1 MEIVIPAVNL
11 KVIAPQLIVALS
23 AMVVLVVDLFLP
35 RDRKSALA
43 YLSLLGLALSFVAS
57 ILLWGQEGR
66 AFADMAVLDALSLF
80 FGFIFLIVTAIVVL
94 LSIDYVVRQGI
105 NYGEY
110 YALLLFAASGMML
123 VAASANLIVLFLG
136 LEMLSISLYIL
147 TGFAHRRPASGEAA
161 LKYFLLGAFASA
173 FLLYGIALT
182 YGATG
187 TTDLAQIADFLQK
200 AGSPDP
206 MLLIGVGLLL
216 IGFGFKVAMVPF
228 HMWVPDVYEGAPTPV
243 TAFMSVGTKAAG
255 FAALLRLLF
264 LALPSLQSYWTLAL
278 AVLSALTMTTGNVIA
293 IAQTNIKRM
302 LAYSGIAHAGYLLV
316 ALASASQ
323 RGAASILFYL
333 LVYMSVNLGAFGMV
347 IALGDALSPS
357 KGQREEGEYLNLTD
371 YAGLG
376 FRRPAL
382 AGLFAIFL
390 LSLGGIPPT
399 AGFAGKFYIFSAAV
413 EANLVPLAFIG
424 ILNAI
429 LSLFYYLRVI
439 RIMYVDEPGRQFGHP
454 FDKLRTPLPRPT
466 MIALVV
472 AALGA
477 VLLGLFP
484 GPLIELAQRAV
495 TVFGG

>member
-1 MEIVIPAVNL
+1 MEIVIPPVSL
-11 KVIAPQLIVALS
+11 KIIAPQLIVALS
-23 AMVVLVVDLFLP
+23 AIVVLVVDLVLP

-57 ILLWGQEGR
+57 ILLWGQEGL

-94 LSIDYVVRQGI
+94 LSLNYIVQQGI

-110 YALLLFAASGMML
+110 YALLLFATSGMML
-123 VAASANLIVLFLG
+123 VAASANLITLFLG
-136 LEMLSISLYIL
+136 LELLSLSLYIL
-147 TGFAHRRPASGEAA
+147 TGFARRRPASGEAA
-161 LKYFLLGAFASA
+161 LKYFLLGAFASG

-187 TTDLAQIADFLQK
+187 TTDLAQIADFLQR
-200 AGSPDP
+200 AGSSTDP
-206 MLLIGVGLLL
+206 MLLIGAGLLL
-216 IGFGFKVAMVPF
+216 IGLGFKVAMVPF
-228 HMWVPDVYEGAPTPV
+228 HMWVPDVYEGAPTSV

-264 LALPSLQSYWTLAL
+264 LALPALQSYWTLAL
-278 AVLSALTMTTGNVIA
+278 AVLSVLTMTTGNVIA

-333 LVYMSVNLGAFGMV
+333 LVYAAINLGAFGIV
-347 IALGDALSPS
+347 IALG
-357 KGQREEGEYLNLTD
+357 QREEEGGEYLNLTD

-382 AGLFAIFL
+382 AATFAIFL

-413 EANLVPLAFIG
+413 EANLIPLAIIG
-424 ILNAI
+424 ILNSV
-429 LSLFYYLRVI
+429 LSLFFYLRVI
-439 RIMYVDEPGRQFGHP
+439 RIMYADEPSRQFGY
-454 FDKLRTPLPRPT
+454 LPLPT
-466 MIALVV
+466 IMALTV
-472 AALGA
+472 AALGTL
-477 VLLGLFP
+477 LLGLFP
-484 GPLIELAQRAV
+484 GSLIELAQRAV

>member
-23 AMVVLVVDLFLP
+23 AMVILMVDLVLP

-43 YLSLLGLALSFVAS
+43 YLSLLGLALSFAAS
-57 ILLWGQEGR
+57 VLLWGQEGL

-94 LSIDYVVRQGI
+94 LSVDYIVQQGI

-147 TGFAHRRPASGEAA
+147 TGFARRRPASGEAA

-187 TTDLAQIADFLQK
+187 TTDLARIADFLQT
-200 AGSPDP
+200 AGSPADP
-206 MLLIGVGLLL
+206 MLLIGAGLLL

-228 HMWVPDVYEGAPTPV
+228 HMWVPDVYEGAPTSV

-278 AVLSALTMTTGNVIA
+278 AVLSVLTMTTGNVLA
-293 IAQTNIKRM
+293 IAQTNVKRM

-316 ALASASQ
+316 ALASASP

-333 LVYMSVNLGAFGMV
+333 LVYAFINLGAFGMV
-347 IALGDALSPS
+347 IALG
-357 KGQREEGEYLNLTD
+357 QREGGEYLNLTD

-376 FRRPAL
+376 FRRPLL
-382 AGLFAIFL
+382 AATFAIFL

-413 EANLVPLAFIG
+413 EANLIPLAFIG

-439 RIMYVDEPGRQFGHP
+439 RIMYADEPSRQFGH
-454 FDKLRTPLPRPT
+454 LPRPT
-466 MIALVV
+466 MIALII

-484 GPLIELAQRAV
+484 APFIELAQRAV
-495 TVFGG
+495 TVFGR

>member
-1 MEIVIPAVNL
+1 
-11 KVIAPQLIVALS
+11 
-23 AMVVLVVDLFLP
+23 
-35 RDRKSALA
+35 
-43 YLSLLGLALSFVAS
+43 
-57 ILLWGQEGR
+57 
-66 AFADMAVLDALSLF
+66 MAVLDALSLF

-94 LSIDYVVRQGI
+94 LSLSYVVQQGI

-123 VAASANLIVLFLG
+123 VAASANLIALFLG

-147 TGFAHRRPASGEAA
+147 TGFARRRPTSGEAA

-187 TTDLAQIADFLQK
+187 TTDLAQIADFLQR
-200 AGSPDP
+200 AGAPNNP
-206 MLLIGVGLLL
+206 MLLIGAGLLL

-228 HMWVPDVYEGAPTPV
+228 HIWVPDVYEGAPTSV

-264 LALPSLQSYWTLAL
+264 LALPALQSYWTLAL
-278 AVLSALTMTTGNVIA
+278 AILSVLTMTTGNVIA

-302 LAYSGIAHAGYLLV
+302 LAYSGIAHAGYLLI
-316 ALASASQ
+316 ALASASP

-333 LVYMSVNLGAFGMV
+333 LVYAAVNLGAFGMV

-357 KGQREEGEYLNLTD
+357 KGQREDGEYLNLTD

-382 AGLFAIFL
+382 AAVFAIFL

-413 EANLVPLAFIG
+413 EANLIPLAFIG

-429 LSLFYYLRVI
+429 LSLFYYLRVV
-439 RIMYVDEPGRQFGHP
+439 RIMYVDEPSRQFGHP

-466 MIALVV
+466 MIALIV

-477 VLLGLFP
+477 VLLGLYPAPF
-484 GPLIELAQRAV
+484 IELAQRAV
-495 TVFGG
+495 TIFGG

>member
-1 MEIVIPAVNL
+1 MEIVIPPVSL
-11 KVIAPQLIVALS
+11 KIIAPQLIVALS
-23 AMVVLVVDLFLP
+23 AIVVLVVDLVLP

-57 ILLWGQEGR
+57 ILLWGQEGL

-94 LSIDYVVRQGI
+94 LSLNYIVQQGI

-110 YALLLFAASGMML
+110 YALLLFATSGMML
-123 VAASANLIVLFLG
+123 VAASANLITLFLG
-136 LEMLSISLYIL
+136 LELLSLSLYIL
-147 TGFAHRRPASGEAA
+147 TGFARRRPASGEAA
-161 LKYFLLGAFASA
+161 LKYFLLGAFASG

-187 TTDLAQIADFLQK
+187 TTDLAQIADFLQR
-200 AGSPDP
+200 AGSSTDP
-206 MLLIGVGLLL
+206 MLLIGAGLLL
-216 IGFGFKVAMVPF
+216 IGLGFKVAMVPF
-228 HMWVPDVYEGAPTPV
+228 HMWVPDVYEGAPTSV

-264 LALPSLQSYWTLAL
+264 LALPALQSYWTLAL
-278 AVLSALTMTTGNVIA
+278 AVLSVLTMTTGNVIA

-333 LVYMSVNLGAFGMV
+333 LVYAAINLGAFGMV
-347 IALGDALSPS
+347 IALG
-357 KGQREEGEYLNLTD
+357 QREEEGGEYLNLTD

-376 FRRPAL
+376 FRRPLL
-382 AGLFAIFL
+382 AATFAIFL

-413 EANLVPLAFIG
+413 EANLISLAIIG
-424 ILNAI
+424 ILNSV
-429 LSLFYYLRVI
+429 LSLFFYLRVI
-439 RIMYVDEPGRQFGHP
+439 RIMYADEPSRQFGY
-454 FDKLRTPLPRPT
+454 LPLPT
-466 MIALVV
+466 IMALTV
-472 AALGA
+472 AALGTL
-477 VLLGLFP
+477 LLGLFP
-484 GPLIELAQRAV
+484 GSLIELAQRAV
-495 TVFGG
+495 IVFGG

>member
-1 MEIVIPAVNL
+1 MEIVIPPVSL
-11 KVIAPQLIVALS
+11 KIIAPQLIVALS
-23 AMVVLVVDLFLP
+23 AIVVLVVDLVLP

-57 ILLWGQEGR
+57 ILLWGQEGL

-94 LSIDYVVRQGI
+94 LSLNYIVQQGI

-110 YALLLFAASGMML
+110 YALLLFATSGMML
-123 VAASANLIVLFLG
+123 VAASANLITLFLG
-136 LEMLSISLYIL
+136 LELLSISLYIL
-147 TGFAHRRPASGEAA
+147 TGFARRRPASGEAA
-161 LKYFLLGAFASA
+161 LKYFLLGAFASG

-200 AGSPDP
+200 AGSPTDP
-206 MLLIGVGLLL
+206 MLLIGAGLLL

-228 HMWVPDVYEGAPTPV
+228 HVWVPDVYEGAPTSV

-264 LALPSLQSYWTLAL
+264 LALPALQSYWTLAL
-278 AVLSALTMTTGNVIA
+278 AVLSVLTMTTGNVIA

-333 LVYMSVNLGAFGMV
+333 LVYAAMNLGAFGMV
-347 IALGDALSPS
+347 IALG
-357 KGQREEGEYLNLTD
+357 QREGGEYLNLTD

-382 AGLFAIFL
+382 AATFAIFL

-413 EANLVPLAFIG
+413 EANLIPLAIIG
-424 ILNAI
+424 ILNSV
-429 LSLFYYLRVI
+429 LSLFFYLRVI
-439 RIMYVDEPGRQFGHP
+439 RIMYVDEPSRQFGN
-454 FDKLRTPLPRPT
+454 LPLPT
-466 MIALVV
+466 IMALTV
-472 AALGA
+472 AALGTL
-477 VLLGLFP
+477 LLGLFP
-484 GPLIELAQRAV
+484 APLIELAQRAV

>member
-1 MEIVIPAVNL
+1 
-11 KVIAPQLIVALS
+11 
-23 AMVVLVVDLFLP
+23 
-35 RDRKSALA
+35 
-43 YLSLLGLALSFVAS
+43 
-57 ILLWGQEGR
+57 
-66 AFADMAVLDALSLF
+66 
-80 FGFIFLIVTAIVVL
+80 
-94 LSIDYVVRQGI
+94 
-105 NYGEY
+105 
-110 YALLLFAASGMML
+110 
-123 VAASANLIVLFLG
+123 
-136 LEMLSISLYIL
+136 MLSISLYIL
-147 TGFAHRRPASGEAA
+147 TGFAHRQPASGEAA

-187 TTDLAQIADFLQK
+187 TTNLAQIADILQT
-200 AGSPDP
+200 AGSADP
-206 MLLIGVGLLL
+206 MLLIGAGLLL

-228 HMWVPDVYEGAPTPV
+228 HMWVPDVYEGAPTSV

-264 LALPSLQSYWTLAL
+264 LALPALQSYWTLAL
-278 AVLSALTMTTGNVIA
+278 AVLSVLTMTTGNVIA

-333 LVYMSVNLGAFGMV
+333 SVYTVINLGAFGMV
-347 IALGDALSPS
+347 IALG
-357 KGQREEGEYLNLTD
+357 QREEGEYLDLTD

-382 AGLFAIFL
+382 AAVFAIFL

-413 EANLVPLAFIG
+413 EANLTPLAIIG

-439 RIMYVDEPGRQFGHP
+439 RIMYADEPSRQFGH
-454 FDKLRTPLPRPT
+454 LPRPT
-466 MIALVV
+466 MIALII

-484 GPLIELAQRAV
+484 APLIELAQRAV

>member
-1 MEIVIPAVNL
+1 MEIVIPTVNL

-23 AMVVLVVDLFLP
+23 AIVVLVVDLALP

-57 ILLWGQEGR
+57 VLLWGQEGL
-66 AFADMAVLDALSLF
+66 AFADLAVLDSLSLF
-80 FGFIFLIVTAIVVL
+80 FSLIFLIVTAIVVL
-94 LSIDYVVRQGI
+94 LSLDYIVQQGI

-123 VAASANLIVLFLG
+123 VAASANLITLFLG
-136 LEMLSISLYIL
+136 LELLSIPLYIL
-147 TGFAHRRPASGEAA
+147 TGFARRRPASGEAA

-187 TTDLAQIADFLQK
+187 TTDLAQTADFLQK
-200 AGSPDP
+200 AGSPTDP
-206 MLLIGVGLLL
+206 MLLVGAGLLL
-216 IGFGFKVAMVPF
+216 IGFGFKVAVVPF
-228 HMWVPDVYEGAPTPV
+228 HMWVPDVYEGAPTSV

-264 LALPSLQSYWTLAL
+264 LALPAPQSYWTLAL
-278 AVLSALTMTTGNVIA
+278 AVLSILTMTTGNVIA

-302 LAYSGIAHAGYLLV
+302 LAYSGIAHAGYVLV

-333 LVYMSVNLGAFGMV
+333 LVYASINLGAFGMV
-347 IALGDALSPS
+347 IALEQGE
-357 KGQREEGEYLNLTD
+357 GGEYLTD

-376 FRRPAL
+376 FRRPLL
-382 AGLFAIFL
+382 AATLAIFL

-399 AGFAGKFYIFSAAV
+399 AGFVGKFYIFSAAV
-413 EANLVPLAFIG
+413 EANLISLAIIG
-424 ILNAI
+424 ILNSV
-429 LSLFYYLRVI
+429 LSLFFYLRVI
-439 RIMYVDEPGRQFGHP
+439 RIMYVDEPSRQFGH
-454 FDKLRTPLPRPT
+454 LPLPA
-466 MIALVV
+466 MMALIV
-472 AALGA
+472 AALGTL
-477 VLLGLFP
+477 LLGLFP
-484 GPLIELAQRAV
+484 APLIELAQRAV

>member
-23 AMVVLVVDLFLP
+23 AMVVLLADLILP

-57 ILLWGQEGR
+57 ILLWGQEGL

-94 LSIDYVVRQGI
+94 LSVDYIVQQGI

-187 TTDLAQIADFLQK
+187 TTDLARIADFLQR
-200 AGSPDP
+200 AGSPPDP
-206 MLLIGVGLLL
+206 MLLIGAGLLL

-228 HMWVPDVYEGAPTPV
+228 HMWVPDVYEGAPTSV

-278 AVLSALTMTTGNVIA
+278 AVLSALTMTTGNVLA

-302 LAYSGIAHAGYLLV
+302 LAYSGIAHAGYLLA

-333 LVYMSVNLGAFGMV
+333 LVYAAVNLGAFGMV
-347 IALGDALSPS
+347 IALG
-357 KGQREEGEYLNLTD
+357 QREEEGGEYLNLTD

-382 AGLFAIFL
+382 AAVFAIFL

-399 AGFAGKFYIFSAAV
+399 AGFVGKFYIFSAAV
-413 EANLVPLAFIG
+413 EANLIPLAVIG

-439 RIMYVDEPGRQFGHP
+439 RIMYADEPSRQFGH
-454 FDKLRTPLPRPT
+454 LPRST
-466 MIALVV
+466 MIALTI

-477 VLLGLFP
+477 VLLGLYPAPF
-484 GPLIELAQRAV
+484 IELAQRAV

>member
-1 MEIVIPAVNL
+1 MEIVIPPVSL
-11 KVIAPQLIVALS
+11 KIIAPQLIVALS
-23 AMVVLVVDLFLP
+23 AIVVLVVDLALP

-43 YLSLLGLALSFVAS
+43 YLSLLGLALSFMAS
-57 ILLWGQEGR
+57 VLLWGQEGL

-80 FGFIFLIVTAIVVL
+80 FGLIFLIVTAIVVL
-94 LSIDYVVRQGI
+94 LSLNYIVQQGI

-123 VAASANLIVLFLG
+123 VAASANLITLFLG
-136 LEMLSISLYIL
+136 LELLSISLYIL
-147 TGFAHRRPASGEAA
+147 TGFARRRPASGEAA

-187 TTDLAQIADFLQK
+187 TTDLAQIAGFLKK
-200 AGSPDP
+200 AGYPTDP
-206 MLLIGVGLLL
+206 MLLIGAGLLL
-216 IGFGFKVAMVPF
+216 IGFGFKVAVVPF
-228 HMWVPDVYEGAPTPV
+228 HMWVPDVYEGAPTSV

-278 AVLSALTMTTGNVIA
+278 AVLSILTMTTGNVIA

-302 LAYSGIAHAGYLLV
+302 LAYSGIAHAGYVLV

-333 LVYMSVNLGAFGMV
+333 LAYAAMNLGAFGMV
-347 IALGDALSPS
+347 IALEQG
-357 KGQREEGEYLNLTD
+357 EGGECLTD

-376 FRRPAL
+376 FRRPLL
-382 AGLFAIFL
+382 AATLAIFL

-399 AGFAGKFYIFSAAV
+399 AGFVGKFYIFSAAV
-413 EANLVPLAFIG
+413 HANLIPLAIIG
-424 ILNAI
+424 ILNSV
-429 LSLFYYLRVI
+429 LSLFFYLRVI
-439 RIMYVDEPGRQFGHP
+439 RIMYADEPSRQFGH
-454 FDKLRTPLPRPT
+454 LPLPA
-466 MIALVV
+466 MMALIV
-472 AALGA
+472 AALGTL
-477 VLLGLFP
+477 LLGLFP
-484 GPLIELAQRAV
+484 APFIELAQRAV

>member
-11 KVIAPQLIVALS
+11 KIIAPQLIVALS
-23 AMVVLVVDLFLP
+23 AMVVLVVDLVLP

-43 YLSLLGLALSFVAS
+43 YLSLVGLALSFVAS
-57 ILLWGQEGR
+57 ILLWGQEGL

-94 LSIDYVVRQGI
+94 LSLSYVVQQGI

-147 TGFAHRRPASGEAA
+147 TGFARRRLASGEAA
-161 LKYFLLGAFASA
+161 LKYFLLGTFASA

-187 TTDLAQIADFLQK
+187 TTDLARIADFLQK
-200 AGSPDP
+200 AGSPNNP
-206 MLLIGVGLLL
+206 MLLIGAGLLL

-228 HMWVPDVYEGAPTPV
+228 HMWVPDVYEGAPTSV

-264 LALPSLQSYWTLAL
+264 LALPALQSYWTLAL
-278 AVLSALTMTTGNVIA
+278 AVLSVLTMTTGNVIA

-302 LAYSGIAHAGYLLV
+302 LAYSGIAHAGYLLI

-323 RGAASILFYL
+323 QGAASILFYL
-333 LVYMSVNLGAFGMV
+333 LVYTAVNLGAFGMV

-357 KGQREEGEYLNLTD
+357 KGQREGGEYLNLTD

-382 AGLFAIFL
+382 AAVFAIFL

-399 AGFAGKFYIFSAAV
+399 AGFVGKFYIFSAAV
-413 EANLVPLAFIG
+413 EANLTPLAFIG

-429 LSLFYYLRVI
+429 LSLFYYLRVV
-439 RIMYVDEPGRQFGHP
+439 RIIYVDEPSRQFGH
-454 FDKLRTPLPRPT
+454 LPRPT
-466 MIALVV
+466 MIALII

-477 VLLGLFP
+477 VLLGLYPAPF
-484 GPLIELAQRAV
+484 IELAQRAV
-495 TVFGG
+495 TIFGG

>member
-1 MEIVIPAVNL
+1 MEIVIPPVDL
-11 KVIAPQLIVALS
+11 KIIAPQLIVALS
-23 AMVVLVVDLFLP
+23 AIVVLVVDLALP

-57 ILLWGQEGR
+57 VLLWGQEGL

-80 FGFIFLIVTAIVVL
+80 FGFVFLIVTAIVVL
-94 LSIDYVVRQGI
+94 LSLDYIVQQGI

-147 TGFAHRRPASGEAA
+147 TGFARRRPTSGEAA

-187 TTDLAQIADFLQK
+187 TTDLARIADFLQK
-200 AGSPDP
+200 AGSPTNP
-206 MLLIGVGLLL
+206 MLLIGAGLLL

-228 HMWVPDVYEGAPTPV
+228 HMWVPDVYEGAPTSV

-264 LALPSLQSYWTLAL
+264 LALPALESYWTLAL
-278 AVLSALTMTTGNVIA
+278 AVLSVLTMTTGNVIA

-316 ALASASQ
+316 ALASASP

-333 LVYMSVNLGAFGMV
+333 LVYAAVNLGAFGMV
-347 IALGDALSPS
+347 IALGDVLSPS
-357 KGQREEGEYLNLTD
+357 KEPRIEGRSNLCDYLLLYAEGSSSGVNL
-371 YAGLG
+371 
-376 FRRPAL
+376 
-382 AGLFAIFL
+382 
-390 LSLGGIPPT
+390 
-399 AGFAGKFYIFSAAV
+399 
-413 EANLVPLAFIG
+413 
-424 ILNAI
+424 
-429 LSLFYYLRVI
+429 
-439 RIMYVDEPGRQFGHP
+439 PG
-454 FDKLRTPLPRPT
+454 
-466 MIALVV
+466 MISTGSSSE
-472 AALGA
+472 GA
-477 VLLGLFP
+477 S
-484 GPLIELAQRAV
+484 
-495 TVFGG
+495 

>member
-1 MEIVIPAVNL
+1 MEIVIPPVSL
-11 KVIAPQLIVALS
+11 KIIAPQLIVALS
-23 AMVVLVVDLFLP
+23 AIVVLVIDLILP

-57 ILLWGQEGR
+57 ILLWGQEGL

-80 FGFIFLIVTAIVVL
+80 FGFIFLIVSAIVVL
-94 LSIDYVVRQGI
+94 LSVDYVVRQGI

-110 YALLLFAASGMML
+110 YALLLFATSGMML
-123 VAASANLIVLFLG
+123 VAASANLITLFLG
-136 LEMLSISLYIL
+136 LELLSLSLYIL
-147 TGFAHRRPASGEAA
+147 TGFARRRPASGEAA

-187 TTDLAQIADFLQK
+187 TTDLAQIADFLQR
-200 AGSPDP
+200 AGSPPDP
-206 MLLIGVGLLL
+206 MLLIGAGLLL

-228 HMWVPDVYEGAPTPV
+228 HMWVPDVYEGAPTSV

-264 LALPSLQSYWTLAL
+264 LALPALQSYWTLAL
-278 AVLSALTMTTGNVIA
+278 AVLSVLTMTTGNVIA

-333 LVYMSVNLGAFGMV
+333 LVYAFINLGAFGMV
-347 IALGDALSPS
+347 IAL
-357 KGQREEGEYLNLTD
+357 GQREEGEYLNLTD

-382 AGLFAIFL
+382 AAVFAIFL

-413 EANLVPLAFIG
+413 EANLIPLAFIG

-439 RIMYVDEPGRQFGHP
+439 RIMYAGEPSRQFGH
-454 FDKLRTPLPRPT
+454 LPRPT
-466 MIALVV
+466 MIALII

-477 VLLGLFP
+477 LLLGLYP
-484 GPLIELAQRAV
+484 APLIELAQRAV

>member
-11 KVIAPQLIVALS
+11 RVIAPQLIVALS
-23 AMVVLVVDLFLP
+23 AMVVLMVDLALP

-57 ILLWGQEGR
+57 ILLWGQEGL

-94 LSIDYVVRQGI
+94 LSVDYVVRQGI

-110 YALLLFAASGMML
+110 YALLLFATSGMML
-123 VAASANLIVLFLG
+123 VAASANLITLFLG
-136 LEMLSISLYIL
+136 LELLSISLYIL
-147 TGFAHRRPASGEAA
+147 TGFARRRPASGEAA
-161 LKYFLLGAFASA
+161 LKYFLLGAFASG

-187 TTDLAQIADFLQK
+187 TTDLARIADFLQR
-200 AGSPDP
+200 AGSPTNP
-206 MLLIGVGLLL
+206 MLLIGAGLLL

-228 HMWVPDVYEGAPTPV
+228 HMWVPDVYEGAPTSV

-264 LALPSLQSYWTLAL
+264 LALPALQSYWTLAL
-278 AVLSALTMTTGNVIA
+278 AVLSVLTMTTGNVIA

-333 LVYMSVNLGAFGMV
+333 LVYAFINLGAFGMV
-347 IALGDALSPS
+347 IAL
-357 KGQREEGEYLNLTD
+357 GQREEGEYLNLTD

-382 AGLFAIFL
+382 AAVFAIFL

-413 EANLVPLAFIG
+413 EANLIPLAVIG

-439 RIMYVDEPGRQFGHP
+439 RIMYVDEPGRRFGR
-454 FDKLRTPLPRPT
+454 LSRPT
-466 MIALVV
+466 MIALII

-484 GPLIELAQRAV
+484 APFIELAQRAV
-495 TVFGG
+495 TVLGR

>member
-1 MEIVIPAVNL
+1 MEIVMPTVNL

-23 AMVVLVVDLFLP
+23 AIVVLVVDLALP

-57 ILLWGQEGR
+57 VLLWGQEGLG
-66 AFADMAVLDALSLF
+66 FADMAVLDALSLF
-80 FGFIFLIVTAIVVL
+80 FGLIFLIVAAVVVL
-94 LSIDYVVRQGI
+94 LSLNYIVQQRI

-123 VAASANLIVLFLG
+123 VAASANLITLFLG
-136 LEMLSISLYIL
+136 LELLSISLYIL
-147 TGFAHRRPASGEAA
+147 TGFARRRPASGEAA

-187 TTDLAQIADFLQK
+187 TTDLARIADFLQR
-200 AGSPDP
+200 AGSPPDP
-206 MLLIGVGLLL
+206 MLLIGAGLLL
-216 IGFGFKVAMVPF
+216 IGFGFKVAVVPF
-228 HMWVPDVYEGAPTPV
+228 HMWVPDVYEGAPTSV

-278 AVLSALTMTTGNVIA
+278 AVLSILTMTTGNVIA

-302 LAYSGIAHAGYLLV
+302 LAYSGIAHAGYGLV

-333 LVYMSVNLGAFGMV
+333 LAYAAMNLGAFGMV
-347 IALGDALSPS
+347 IALEQG
-357 KGQREEGEYLNLTD
+357 EGGECLTD

-376 FRRPAL
+376 FRRPLL
-382 AGLFAIFL
+382 AATLAIFL

-399 AGFAGKFYIFSAAV
+399 AGFVGKFYIFSAAV
-413 EANLVPLAFIG
+413 HANLIPLAIIG
-424 ILNAI
+424 ILNSV
-429 LSLFYYLRVI
+429 LSLFFYLRVI
-439 RIMYVDEPGRQFGHP
+439 RIMYADEPSRQFGH
-454 FDKLRTPLPRPT
+454 LPLPA
-466 MIALVV
+466 MMALIV
-472 AALGA
+472 AALGTL
-477 VLLGLFP
+477 LLGLFP
-484 GPLIELAQRAV
+484 APFIELAQRAV

>member
-11 KVIAPQLIVALS
+11 KVIAPQLIMALS
-23 AMVVLVVDLFLP
+23 AMVVLVVDLILP
-35 RDRKSALA
+35 RDRKHALA

-57 ILLWGQEGR
+57 ILLWGQEGL

-80 FGFIFLIVTAIVVL
+80 FDLVFLIVTAIVVL
-94 LSIDYVVRQGI
+94 LSLNYIVQQGI

-123 VAASANLIVLFLG
+123 VAASANLITLFLG
-136 LEMLSISLYIL
+136 LELLSLSLYIL
-147 TGFAHRRPASGEAA
+147 TGFARHRPASGEAA
-161 LKYFLLGAFASA
+161 LKYLLLGAFASG

-187 TTDLAQIADFLQK
+187 TTDLARIADFLQK

-206 MLLIGVGLLL
+206 MLLIGAGLLL

-228 HMWVPDVYEGAPTPV
+228 HMWVPDVYEGAPTSV

-264 LALPSLQSYWTLAL
+264 LALPALESYWTLAL
-278 AVLSALTMTTGNVIA
+278 AVLSVLTMTTGNVIA

-333 LVYMSVNLGAFGMV
+333 LVYAAMNLGAFGMV
-347 IALGDALSPS
+347 IALG
-357 KGQREEGEYLNLTD
+357 QQEEGEYLNLTD

-376 FRRPAL
+376 FRRPLL
-382 AGLFAIFL
+382 AATFTIFL

-413 EANLVPLAFIG
+413 EANLIPLALIG
-424 ILNAI
+424 ILNSI
-429 LSLFYYLRVI
+429 LSLFFYLRVI
-439 RIMYVDEPGRQFGHP
+439 RIMYADEPSRQFGY
-454 FDKLRTPLPRPT
+454 LPRPT
-466 MIALVV
+466 MIALIV
-472 AALGA
+472 AALGTL
-477 VLLGLFP
+477 LLGLFP
-484 GPLIELAQRAV
+484 APLIELAQRAV

>member
-11 KVIAPQLIVALS
+11 KIIAPQLIVALS
-23 AMVVLVVDLFLP
+23 AMVVLVVDLLLP

-57 ILLWGQEGR
+57 ILLWGQEGL

-80 FGFIFLIVTAIVVL
+80 FGLIFLIVTAIVVL
-94 LSIDYVVRQGI
+94 LSLDYIVQQGI

-147 TGFAHRRPASGEAA
+147 TGFARRRPTSGEAA

-187 TTDLAQIADFLQK
+187 TTDLARIADFLQK
-200 AGSPDP
+200 AGSPNNP
-206 MLLIGVGLLL
+206 MLLIGAGLLL

-228 HMWVPDVYEGAPTPV
+228 HIWVPDVYEGAPTSI

-264 LALPSLQSYWTLAL
+264 LALPALQSYWTLAL
-278 AVLSALTMTTGNVIA
+278 AVLSVLTMTTGNVIA

-302 LAYSGIAHAGYLLV
+302 LAYSGIAHAGYLLI

-333 LVYMSVNLGAFGMV
+333 LVYTAINLGAFGMV
-347 IALGDALSPS
+347 IVLGFDTPS
-357 KGQREEGEYLNLTD
+357 ATQPAGQREEGEYLNLTD

-382 AGLFAIFL
+382 AAVFAIFL

-413 EANLVPLAFIG
+413 EANLTPLAFIG

-429 LSLFYYLRVI
+429 LSLFYYLRVV
-439 RIMYVDEPGRQFGHP
+439 RIMYVDEPSRQFGH
-454 FDKLRTPLPRPT
+454 LPRPT

-477 VLLGLFP
+477 LLLGLYPAPF
-484 GPLIELAQRAV
+484 IELAQRAV